1 MAPGP
6 GTSRRAGDTV
16 TEINQDYLLE
26 QFALAEEY
34 LRRARGLASRSQAD
48 YLSDPYAIDASV
60 RELTVLFETAHN
72 IAKHLIARNG
82 WRTPLSKA
90 EAFEILGEQGVL
102 HSDLVESLREA
113 ARFRNLV
120 TYQTAVI
127 KDEIVYQI
135 LQENLS
141 DFERFLSDTSR
152 WLSGEHS

>member
-1 MAPGP
+1 
-6 GTSRRAGDTV
+6 V

-26 QFALAEEY
+26 QFRLAEEY
-34 LRRARGLASRSQAD
+34 LQRARGLANRSQVD

-72 IAKHLIARNG
+72 IAKHLIARND
-82 WRTPLSKA
+82 WRPPLSKA

-102 HSDLVESLREA
+102 PDDLIGSFREA

-135 LQENLS
+135 LQDHLS
-141 DFERFLSDTSR
+141 DFERFLSDTAL
-152 WLSGEHS
+152 WLSRDNS

>member
-1 MAPGP
+1 
-6 GTSRRAGDTV
+6 V
-16 TEINQDYLLE
+16 KEINQDYLLSSSDWQRISPE
-26 QFALAEEY
+26 S
-34 LRRARGLASRSQAD
+34 RGLASRPLVE

-82 WRTPLSKA
+82 WRPPLSKA

-102 HSDLVESLREA
+102 PDNLIGSFREA

-135 LQENLS
+135 LQDHLS
-141 DFERFLSDTSR
+141 DFEHFLSIPPSGSAETRLSPAHAGGFTTSN
-152 WLSGEHS
+152 S

>member
-1 MAPGP
+1 
-6 GTSRRAGDTV
+6 V

-26 QFALAEEY
+26 QFGLAEEY
-34 LRRARGLASRSQAD
+34 LRRARGLASRSQVD

-82 WRTPLSKA
+82 WRSPVSKA

-102 HSDLVESLREA
+102 HAGLVDSFREA

-135 LQENLS
+135 LQNHLS
-141 DFERFLSDTSR
+141 DFEHFLSDTAR
-152 WLSGEHS
+152 WLSRESS